1 MDSAPAD
8 GTDCFDPSSSWDGQQ
23 DAGDY
28 DMGQMADMDAA
39 AMNAEALADSFS
51 SVDAA
56 IF

>member
-28 DMGQMADMDAA
+28 DVGQMTDIDAA
-39 AMNAEALADSFS
+39 TMNAGALADGFS
-51 SVDAA
+51 DMEAA
-56 IF
+56 IW